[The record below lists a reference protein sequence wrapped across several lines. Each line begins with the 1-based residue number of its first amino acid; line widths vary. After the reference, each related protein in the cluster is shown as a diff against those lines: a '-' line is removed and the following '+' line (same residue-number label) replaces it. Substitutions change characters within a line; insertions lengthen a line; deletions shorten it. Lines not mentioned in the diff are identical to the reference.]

1 MEDKSKSNNLEKTN
15 PDTPIEPEK
24 NEKPKNSIPKQAI
37 DESGDFIKFQN
48 SNPFNG
54 INNINGFNNLNG
66 INNFN
71 HFSFNNTINNTLR
84 NSIDIL
90 QNFKNNSNFNN
101 INIINNENPF
111 PLLNINGI
119 NNISNVDDKKKL
131 NNIFISQNQNFNINS
146 FDNLQNNLNNKM
158 NNMKNNNRINNVIF
172 TNFNMS
178 SHSEENKFQ
187 NNVMNIN
194 NINIENLIQ
203 NFNSG
208 FNNFNSQNH
217 NHNHNHNGI
226 NIINNNN
233 NYWYDEIE
241 QVFNNSNKKNTE
253 YNIKDKFNLSSQKM
267 NQKNS
272 NQKNKKINPSTF
284 NGRKKNNGKKKY
296 NLFKN
301 NQNINKE
308 NIKEKDIRD
317 FKRFCEGLNCSLP
330 EYICSQIGS
339 RIMQKYL
346 NRFPPFIITNLIEK
360 IYMDFETIMCDIYG
374 NYFYQKLYIISST
387 EQRRMILNSIK
398 EIFISVSKT
407 SAGAHVT
414 QSIIEESSTK
424 EEKLIIMEYI
434 KGHEMELAL
443 HPEGTHVLQK
453 IIQIFPENE
462 RQNLT
467 DVLCTNINVNILCQ
481 DLKGISVIKRLI
493 SFNTEKANRIKLVES
508 FFGNCLEISKSSSG
522 SYIIQYLL
530 EQWGVDIGLKLILFC
545 VTNFESFA
553 ISKHSANLID
563 KIILICLKR
572 YSIIRYFGND
582 QNMNLINNEI
592 IIINALKNI
601 ILESNKIMN
610 IYKNKYGKA
619 LIIKIR
625 KLFTIEENEKLYL
638 FIKSLET
645 LPNYLES
652 KKYKMYIEIYKSQ

>member
-1 MEDKSKSNNLEKTN
+1 LEDKSKSNNSEKN
-15 PDTPIEPEK
+15 KSDTHIESEK
-24 NEKPKNSIPKQAI
+24 NEKPKNGIPKQAV
-37 DESGDFIKFQN
+37 DGSLDFNKFQK

-54 INNINGFNNLNG
+54 INNINGLNNLNG

-71 HFSFNNTINNTLR
+71 PFSFNNTNYNTLT
-84 NSIDIL
+84 NSIDIF
-90 QNFKNNSNFNN
+90 QTQNSNFNN
-101 INIINNENPF
+101 INIINNDNVF
-111 PLLNINGI
+111 PLININEI
-119 NNISNVDDKKKL
+119 NNINNLDNKNNSNH
-131 NNIFISQNQNFNINS
+131 IFISQNQNFNINS

-158 NNMKNNNRINNVIF
+158 NNMENNNKINNVIF

-178 SHSEENKFQ
+178 SNSEENKFQ
-187 NNVMNIN
+187 NNITNIN

-203 NFNSG
+203 NFSSG
-208 FNNFNSQNH
+208 FNKINTQNH
-217 NHNHNHNGI
+217 NYNGI

-233 NYWYDEIE
+233 NNFIFDEIE
-241 QVFNNSNKKNTE
+241 QVFENSNKKKEDN
-253 YNIKDKFNLSSQKM
+253 NNKDKFFLSSEKM
-267 NQKNS
+267 NLKNL
-272 NQKNKKINPSTF
+272 NQKNKKTNPSTF
-284 NGRKKNNGKKKY
+284 YGHKKNNGKKKY

-317 FKRFCEGLNCSLP
+317 FKRFCEGLKCSLP
-330 EYICSQIGS
+330 EYICNQIGS

-360 IYMDFETIMCDIYG
+360 IYMNFEKIMCDIYG
-374 NYFYQKLYIISST
+374 NYFCQKLYIIST
-387 EQRRMILNSIK
+387 IEQRRMILNSIK
-398 EIFISVSKT
+398 DIFINVSKT
-407 SAGAHVT
+407 SAGAHVS

-424 EEKLIIMEYI
+424 EEKIIIMEYI

-453 IIQIFPENE
+453 IIQTFPENE

-467 DVLCTNINVNILCQ
+467 DALCTNINVNILCQ

-508 FFGNCLEISKSSSG
+508 FFRNCLEISKSSSG

-545 VTNFESFA
+545 VTNFEAFA

-572 YSIIRYFGND
+572 YIIIRYFGND

-610 IYKNKYGKA
+610 IYKNKYGKT

-638 FIKSLET
+638 LIKSLET

>member
-1 MEDKSKSNNLEKTN
+1 V
-15 PDTPIEPEK
+15 
-24 NEKPKNSIPKQAI
+24 PKQVIEDGA
-37 DESGDFIKFQN
+37 FLKFQH
-48 SNPFNG
+48 SNTFNG
-54 INNINGFNNLNG
+54 INNIDELKKVNGFNNNM
-66 INNFN
+66 FCY
-71 HFSFNNTINNTLR
+71 NNTINNSVI
-84 NSIDIL
+84 NNMDIFQT
-90 QNFKNNSNFNN
+90 QNYLKTNSNINN
-101 INIINNENPF
+101 INIINNDSTFPF
-111 PLLNINGI
+111 INLNGI
-119 NNISNVDDKKKL
+119 NNIKNLSNL
-131 NNIFISQNQNFNINS
+131 NNLNNLSNLNNLNNNNNSKHIFFSQNQNFNINS
-146 FDNLQNNLNNKM
+146 FDHNLNNKI
-158 NNMKNNNRINNVIF
+158 NNINNNNINNLIF
-172 TNFNMS
+172 TNFNMPS
-178 SHSEENKFQ
+178 CEENKFQ
-187 NNVMNIN
+187 NNITNIN

-203 NFNSG
+203 NFSSG
-208 FNNFNSQNH
+208 LNKYNNIQNY
-217 NHNHNHNGI
+217 NGNEI
-226 NIINNNN
+226 NIFNNNN
-233 NYWYDEIE
+233 NKNNCIFDEME
-241 QVFNNSNKKNTE
+241 QTYKNSNKLKTE
-253 YNIKDKFNLSSQKM
+253 YNINDEFNSTSKK
-267 NQKNS
+267 NNKKNRKNS
-272 NQKNKKINPSTF
+272 PFF
-284 NGRKKNNGKKKY
+284 NGRKKNNQNKKN
-296 NLFKN
+296 NLYKN
-301 NQNINKE
+301 NQNVTKE

-317 FKRFCEGLNCSLP
+317 FKRFCEGLKCTLP

-360 IYMDFETIMCDIYG
+360 IYMDFEKIMCDIYG
-374 NYFYQKLYIISST
+374 NYFCQKLYIISSI

-398 EIFISVSKT
+398 DIFISVSKT

-424 EEKLIIMEYI
+424 EEKSIIMDYI

-467 DVLCTNINVNILCQ
+467 DILCTNINVNILCK

-493 SFNTEKANRIKLVES
+493 SFNTEKANRIKLVDS

-522 SYIIQYLL
+522 SYIMQYLL
-530 EQWGVDIGLKLILFC
+530 EQWGVEIGLKLILFC
-545 VTNFESFA
+545 ITNFESFA

-572 YSIIRYFGND
+572 YSIIRYFGE
-582 QNMNLINNEI
+582 QSMNLINNEI
-592 IIINALKNI
+592 VIINALKNI
-601 ILESNKIMN
+601 ILESSKIIN

-625 KLFTIEENEKLYL
+625 KLFSNEENEKLYL